1 MQIPW
6 QDIKV
11 PKRYITVNKKM
22 TEKFPILW
30 KLFEYGAD
38 DIIAVQKRF
47 NKLLIKNILEIGL
60 TEDMKLEFNFRVGE
74 NFLPQKLMYFVKPI
88 LRKKPLKDFIG
99 GKYTL
104 NTVKPEDEA
113 NVFEFFQK
121 LNSKIGTRYQPYQNQ
136 INEIVQN
143 SELAKFLKQFPN
155 IIRMYKLQHS
165 EIIKYAPEIEFVQ
178 DEDFYSNSR
187 ILRFYFTG
195 SINILSGEIRHEL
208 DENKDLNDSE
218 REKYKEQVSNWCDEM
233 ERKITKL
240 LENIKESDILD
251 LSEL

>member
-22 TEKFPILW
+22 VEKFPIFW
-30 KLFEYGAD
+30 KLFEYKAEEM
-38 DIIAVQKRF
+38 IAVQKRF
-47 NKLLIKNILEIGL
+47 NKILIKNIVEIGL
-60 TEDMKLEFNFRVGE
+60 TEDTKLEFKFTVGE
-74 NFLPQKLMYFVKPI
+74 NFLPKKLMYFVKPI
-88 LRKKPLKDFIG
+88 LRKNTLKNFIG

-113 NVFEFFQK
+113 TIFEFFK
-121 LNSKIGTRYQPYQNQ
+121 RLNSKINSRYQPYQNQ
-136 INEIVQN
+136 INEMVQN
-143 SELAKFLKQFPN
+143 SELRKFLGQVPN
-155 IIRMYKLQHS
+155 VISVYKLQHS